1 MIGAAP
7 MSTPARPQGPIFVGS
22 ESRSFDVVCDWCV
35 REKNYPDNPTRGSAA
50 DEELDD
56 VRVRGELPLGEDRAT
71 VTCPHGH
78 EHVVLREGSDAARD
92 FRQ

>member
-1 MIGAAP
+1 MPEGVQP
-7 MSTPARPQGPIFVGS
+7 RL
-22 ESRSFDVVCDWCV
+22 
-35 REKNYPDNPTRGSAA
+35 PTDPV

-71 VTCPHGH
+71 VTCPHRH
-78 EHVVLREGSDAARD
+78 EHVVSREGSDAARD